1 MSMKMSSNPLCSILL
16 VPVVHPIESR
26 ENILISKNYCMIKN
40 DRNMVHIILDT
51 EVLRGCK

>member
-26 ENILISKNYCMIKN
+26 ENILISKNYCMVKN
-40 DRNMVHIILDT
+40 DRNMVQIILDT